1 MPNLRKLHLLDPR
14 ERLSAL
20 PPECGDW
27 TASERNEI
35 GRLML
40 CTREF
45 GLDLEC
51 GCTDAGDPW
60 CVIYDLH
67 SEVIIHIAR
76 IGRRF
81 VIAWPQAAKSAR
93 LASLRVAV
101 DLALTS
107 FRAKS
112 AA

>member
-1 MPNLRKLHLLDPR
+1 MLGSWEGLI
-14 ERLSAL
+14 AL

-27 TASERNEI
+27 TVSERKEI
-35 GRLML
+35 GQLALR
-40 CTREF
+40 TREF
-45 GLDLEC
+45 GLDLES

-76 IGRRF
+76 ISRRI
-81 VIAWPQAAKSAR
+81 VIAWPQAQKSAR

-101 DLALTS
+101 DLALAS
-107 FRAKS
+107 LRPRF

>member
-1 MPNLRKLHLLDPR
+1 MPKKLHPLDPW
-14 ERLSAL
+14 EGLSAL
-20 PPECGDW
+20 PPTCGDW
-27 TASERNEI
+27 TASERKEI
-35 GRLML
+35 GRLTV

-76 IGRRF
+76 IARRF
-81 VIAWPQAAKSAR
+81 VIAWPPAAKSAR
-93 LASLRVAV
+93 VASLRVAV